1 MADAAVAGE
10 QRLAVGGAVLARRA
24 QGRQRGLGD
33 LLEIGLAAFAEDDA
47 QVRGQPAHHAQQRA
61 LEFTQGFGIVR
72 VRQLAH
78 RHAGG
83 FEPAVA
89 VPGFAQVLHARGVGL
104 ALDEAALDADA
115 ALLAQAAA
123 VGQQQADQLA
133 PLRQG
138 VGAGVRPG
146 LDVGGPGEQ
155 FVLLRGLVC
164 DQHQFGTGGVAEQ
177 VLQLV
182 QAVLD
187 HQMQQFA
194 FGGFPGFVAGAQQTR
209 QPLLAARQHVRQT
222 RQQAVD
228 TVVGEAQESLQ
239 GIAVLGGEFAVF
251 EFREQARHRLGV
263 QRPGI
268 VGDAHRPAEPGT
280 QGELRRELRIEAVDR
295 GGAQARRRLQ
305 QMPAARLIMRQ
316 QARRGGVRF
325 GVVGIVR
332 CRAIERR
339 AQGLQHAVADL
350 GGGLVGEGDR
360 DHLLGFLD
368 RRQRTQHALHQQAG
382 LAGAG
387 RRHRQDVMRK
397 VQRLGARG
405 GVGQGAHSASSRS
418 RPASVSR
425 SA

>member
-1 MADAAVAGE
+1 M
-10 QRLAVGGAVLARRA
+10 R
-24 QGRQRGLGD
+24 D
-33 LLEIGLAAFAEDDA
+33 LLEIGFAAFAEDDA

-78 RHAGG
+78 RHTGG

-89 VPGFAQVLHARGVGL
+89 VPAVAQVFHARGVGL

-115 ALLAQAAA
+115 TLLAQATA

-133 PLRQG
+133 PLRKRI
-138 VGAGVRPG
+138 GAGVRPG

-209 QPLLAARQHVRQT
+209 QPLLAACQHVRQT

-228 TVVGEAQESLQ
+228 TVVGEAQQDLQ
-239 GIAVLGGEFAVF
+239 GVTVLGGEVAVF
-251 EFREQARHRLGV
+251 EFREQARDRLGV
-263 QRPGI
+263 ERPGI
-268 VGDAHRPAEPGT
+268 VGDAHRSAESGT
-280 QGELRRELRIEAVDR
+280 QRQLCRQLGVEAVDG
-295 GGAQARRRLQ
+295 GGAQAGRRVQ
-305 QMPAARLIMRQ
+305 QMPAARAIVRQ
-316 QARRGGVRF
+316 QTRGGGMRF
-325 GVVGIVR
+325 GAMGVAGRRTVE
-332 CRAIERR
+332 CR
-339 AQGLQHAVADL
+339 AQGLQHAIADF
-350 GGGLVGEGDR
+350 GGGLVGERDR
-360 DHLLGFLD
+360 DDLLGFLD
-368 RRQRTQHALHQQAG
+368 RRQRAQHALHQQAG

-387 RRHRQDVMRK
+387 RRHRQDVMLQ
-397 VQRLGARG
+397 VQCVGARG
-405 GVGQGAHSASSRS
+405 GVGQGVHSPSSRS
-418 RPASVSR
+418 RPASVSS